1 MSRHASYTVHSPV
14 SLIPTET
21 EDATSKRP
29 EGTTAASLDAE
40 SQALLAKLDE
50 ASPLSDQLHAFS
62 KGLGLRDRE
71 LMRLADV
78 SRPTLARWRK
88 EARAERPPGLDD
100 LRAIADM
107 LIRKGGLMPTSVAGW
122 LRSRNRGL
130 DWERPLD
137 VLREGQFPLVRR
149 AAEAAC
155 GGRVPVEK
163 LPEGR

>member
-1 MSRHASYTVHSPV
+1 V
-14 SLIPTET
+14 SLIPTESEEAET
-21 EDATSKRP
+21 RRLDATYL
-29 EGTTAASLDAE
+29 SLDPE
-40 SQALLAKLDE
+40 SRAVLAKLDE
-50 ASPLSDQLHAFS
+50 ASALSEQLQVFS
-62 KGLGLRDRE
+62 KDLGLRDRE
-71 LMRLADV
+71 LMALTGV

-88 EARAERPPGLDD
+88 GAKGERPPGLDD
-100 LRAIADM
+100 LRAIVDM
-107 LIRKGGLMPTSVAGW
+107 LIRRGGLTPPSVAGW

-163 LPEGR
+163 LPESR

>member
-1 MSRHASYTVHSPV
+1 MCRHASYTVRSPV
-14 SLIPTET
+14 SLIQTKTE
-21 EDATSKRP
+21 EAKSHRP
-29 EGTTAASLDAE
+29 EATPASLDAE
-40 SQALLAKLDE
+40 SQTLLAKLDE

-71 LMRLADV
+71 LMSLAGV

-107 LIRKGGLMPTSVAGW
+107 LIRRGGLTPPSVAGW

-137 VLREGQFPLVRR
+137 VLREGEFSLVRR

-163 LPEGR
+163 LPEGG